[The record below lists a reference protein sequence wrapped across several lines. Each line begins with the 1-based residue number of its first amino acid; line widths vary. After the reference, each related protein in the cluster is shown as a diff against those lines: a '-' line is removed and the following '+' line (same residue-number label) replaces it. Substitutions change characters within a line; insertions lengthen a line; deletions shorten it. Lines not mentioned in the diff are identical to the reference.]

1 MTIKDVLK
9 EKIVEVNEAYPSI
22 YTKEDVVKLLVNI
35 QNTLDDVD
43 EDEDKSRMPSLI
55 TAFEDDFTT
64 IIRDK
69 ITSYDIVDNVRL
81 SLSYNEILVEA
92 DLDELADDIDS
103 KIEELFSEFRQH
115 AKKEMA

>member
-22 YTKEDVVKLLVNI
+22 YTKDDVVKLLENI
-35 QNTLDDVD
+35 QNILEDVKDDV
-43 EDEDKSRMPSLI
+43 PSNNII

>member
-22 YTKEDVVKLLVNI
+22 YTKDDVVKLLENI
-35 QNTLDDVD
+35 QNILEDV
-43 EDEDKSRMPSLI
+43 PSNNII

>member
-1 MTIKDVLK
+1 MTTKDLIE

-35 QNTLDDVD
+35 QNILKDAKDDV
-43 EDEDKSRMPSLI
+43 PSNNII

-69 ITSYDIVDNVRL
+69 ITSYDIDSNVRL
-81 SLSYNEILVEA
+81 SLHYNEIQIEA

-103 KIEELFSEFRQH
+103 KIEELFNEFREH

>member
-1 MTIKDVLK
+1 MTTKDLIE

-43 EDEDKSRMPSLI
+43 ENEAPTNEII

-69 ITSYDIVDNVRL
+69 ITSYDIDGNVRL
-81 SLSYNEILVEA
+81 SLHYNEIQIEA

-103 KIEELFSEFRQH
+103 KIEELFNEFRKH